1 MRASAKPRGVA
12 ALPANVW
19 RPPVKVRLLGFG
31 AIEVEGRGYEY
42 DIAIDG
48 GRVRQRK
55 KKPSKPYR
63 NEFGHTPLSAEE
75 ELPWGGS
82 RLIIG
87 TGTYGSLPVMAE
99 VREEAGRRGVDLVAL
114 PTEDA
119 CRLIASLD
127 KREVYAVL
135 HVTC

>member
-1 MRASAKPRGVA
+1 MTHPGGHGVET
-12 ALPANVW
+12 
-19 RPPVKVRLLGFG
+19 RLLGFG
-31 AIEVEGRGYEY
+31 AIEVDGRKYEH
-42 DIAIDG
+42 DIVIDA
-48 GRVRQRK
+48 GRVRKRK

-63 NEFGHTPLSAEE
+63 DMFGHTPLSVDEA
-75 ELPWGGS
+75 LPWGGS

-87 TGTYGSLPVMAE
+87 TGAYGSLPIMRE
-99 VREEAGRRGVDLVAL
+99 VTEEARHRGIDLTAI

-127 KREVYAVL
+127 RREVHAVL

>member
-1 MRASAKPRGVA
+1 ME
-12 ALPANVW
+12 
-19 RPPVKVRLLGFG
+19 VRLLRFG
-31 AIEVEGRGYEY
+31 AIEVEGREYEH
-42 DIAIDG
+42 DIVIEG
-48 GRVRQRK
+48 GRVRKRK

-63 NEFGHTPLSAEE
+63 NEFGHTPVSAAE

-87 TGTYGSLPVMAE
+87 TGVYGSLPIMPDVTD
-99 VREEAGRRGVDLVAL
+99 EAGRRGVDLTAI

-119 CRLIASLD
+119 CRLIASVAM
-127 KREVYAVL
+127 REVHAVL